1 MGAGLGVD
9 LVDYFSPQFEPRLF
23 KSFLIIAFGTGS
35 HNQDLKLHV
44 GDIHDTQPGNT
55 ATTIGK
61 EIGKNMVL
69 GKVHGWEDDA
79 LIKACTNNLNFDQNE
94 QGNYIFTCNVN
105 ISHNQHDEHKGYNIH
120 KHTY

>member
-1 MGAGLGVD
+1 MRELYGACLGV
-9 LVDYFSPQFEPRLF
+9 YFTPQFEPRLF

-79 LIKACTNNLNFDQNE
+79 LIKACTNNLNFD
-94 QGNYIFTCNVN
+94 
-105 ISHNQHDEHKGYNIH
+105 
-120 KHTY
+120 